1 MTLCKNNYYEDLI
14 VPNTFWCTFI
24 NAEAKQQAIE
34 LKNLKFSDADLKIRD
49 EIKIEEPEAPSD
61 ILWRN

>member
-1 MTLCKNNYYEDLI
+1 M
-14 VPNTFWCTFI
+14 

-34 LKNLKFSDADLKIRD
+34 LKNLKFSDADPKIID
-49 EIKIEEPEAPSD
+49 EIKLEEPEAPSD